1 MKKNGILSLVLSAV
15 IALGLLL
22 ATVLAGYRPQL
33 GLDLQ
38 GGISVVLQPLVNGK
52 RVSNIKAGTLETTKQ
67 IIENR
72 VNEIGAVEPD
82 VTVQGQNIVVQ
93 IPGVKDQ
100 QKALEQVGETA
111 ELRFRPVLEDLGSAL
126 TESQERQIARLRK
139 KLKIP
144 EGKTGFD
151 VFNAELAARGQPTIP
166 NPYEEASSP
175 PADPNATPA
184 TDPAAIPV
192 TDPSAPPSTAPAAP
206 PTAAPAGPAT
216 TAPAAPDA
224 GATTTAPSGEGTG
237 GSRSAKVQRIRSQE
251 PTSTTAEVT
260 ATSAADGPTTTVA
273 PAPTTSTTTT
283 TIDPAPKNEW
293 GIKVYKDAK
302 GDLSADFQRLLQ
314 LESADAASRIGTTKP
329 EDDIAENE
337 VVLVQP
343 AYKDQPARR
352 YRLGPTML
360 TGRTIDDA
368 SAGLNQNGQWEVR
381 PVFKGGADGIDKF
394 NEAATKCNSGDPLC
408 PTRQLA
414 IVLDSEVISAPTIE
428 QPTFSRDQITI
439 SGSFDS
445 ESAKDLATKLQFG
458 ALPLTLEPQTIQ
470 TVSATLGSGALDAGL
485 IAGAVGIALV
495 ALFLILYYRLLGAV
509 TILALCLEAA
519 IMWTFVSFMGEHF
532 GLTLTLAGIVGI
544 IVSVGISLDSAVVY
558 FENLKE
564 DVRGGKTVRSAVDK
578 TYSAS
583 LSTILKAD
591 VSSLIGAGVLW
602 ALSIGPVRGFA
613 LFLFISTVL
622 DLVTSYFFTRPVVSL
637 IGRSRLG
644 NNPPILGIPMADLQP
659 ATAGGAGAKEDV

>member
-1 MKKNGILSLVLSAV
+1 MKKNGILSLLLSAV
-15 IALGLLL
+15 VAFGLLA
-22 ATVLAGYRPQL
+22 ATIVAGYRPQL

-52 RVSNIKAGTLETTKQ
+52 RVSNIKQGTLETTKQ

-82 VTVQGQNIVVQ
+82 VTVQGQSIVVQ
-93 IPGVKDQ
+93 IPGIKDQ
-100 QKALEQVGETA
+100 QRALEQVGDTA
-111 ELRFRPVLEDLGSAL
+111 ELRFRPVLEALGPAL
-126 TESQERQIARLRK
+126 TKGQERQIARLRK
-139 KLKIP
+139 KLKVP

-151 VFNAELAARGQPTIP
+151 VLNAELVARGQPAIP
-166 NPYEEASSP
+166 NPYKPESAP
-175 PADPNATPA
+175 TTDPN
-184 TDPAAIPV
+184 AIPV
-192 TDPSAPPSTAPAAP
+192 TDPNAPPSSAVPDTTAPAAP
-206 PTAAPAGPAT
+206 PTST
-216 TAPAAPDA
+216 
-224 GATTTAPSGEGTG
+224 PSGEGTG
-237 GSRSAKVQRIRSQE
+237 GSRAAKVQHLRGQD
-251 PTSTTAEVT
+251 PSTTTTADAT
-260 ATSAADGPTTTVA
+260 ATTVAGDSGATTTVA
-273 PAPTTSTTTT
+273 PTTTTSTTTT

-293 GIKVYKDAK
+293 GINVYKDAK
-302 GDLSADFQRLLQ
+302 GDLSPDFQKLLQ
-314 LESADAASRIGTTKP
+314 LESADAASRIGTTASA
-329 EDDIAENE
+329 DDLAENE

-343 AYKDQPARR
+343 AYKDEPAQR
-352 YRLGPTML
+352 YRLGPTLL
-360 TGRTIDDA
+360 TGNAIDDA
-368 SAGLNQNGQWEVR
+368 SSGLNPNGQWEVR
-381 PVFKGGADGIDKF
+381 PTFKGGADGIDKF
-394 NEAATKCNSGDPLC
+394 NAAATKCNTGDPTC

-414 IVLDSEVISAPTIE
+414 IVLDSKVISAPTIE

-439 SGSFDS
+439 SGSFDQ

-485 IAGAVGIALV
+485 IAGAIGIALV
-495 ALFLILYYRLLGAV
+495 AMFLILYYRLLGLV
-509 TILALCLEAA
+509 TIGALCIEAA

-564 DVRGGKTVRSAVDK
+564 DVRGGKTVRSSVDK
-578 TYSAS
+578 TYSTS

-637 IGRSRLG
+637 VGRSRLSQH
-644 NNPPILGIPMADLQP
+644 PPWLGIPMADLQP
-659 ATAGGAGAKEDV
+659 AVLGAEDGVGGAAVQEEL